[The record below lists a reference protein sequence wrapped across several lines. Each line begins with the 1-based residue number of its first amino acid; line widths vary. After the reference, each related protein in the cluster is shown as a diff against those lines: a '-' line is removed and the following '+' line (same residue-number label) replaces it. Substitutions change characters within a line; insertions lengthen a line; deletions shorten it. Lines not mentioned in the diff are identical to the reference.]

1 MIYFSYNNYASMK
14 YKGAFN
20 LEDNIKE
27 KCFVIT
33 PIGNESDPIRR
44 HIDGI
49 IEAVIEPALSDKY
62 EVVVSHK
69 INELGTITRQI
80 IKEIY
85 EDKLVIVNLTDRNPN
100 VMYELAFRHSLGKPV
115 ILIAEKGTGLPS
127 DIISE
132 RTIFYENDAK
142 GTLELKDKIRN
153 AEREID
159 FEKTSS
165 PIYDMLKEISQ
176 EISILKNEEILS
188 ENSTEDKNMLGY
200 ILDRLGKIENM
211 ITKNDTPPS
220 RRTLIRRTI
229 VYRFRV
235 EKDDDELKE
244 VEGKFRKLIMW
255 DRVTY
260 HKYNFEFIDIV
271 LSDNEIKFI
280 FNGPAAEN
288 TIHELG
294 DKLQRILFDFFGQ
307 EVKLLN
313 IDKY

>member
-1 MIYFSYNNYASMK
+1 MK
-14 YKGAFN
+14 YKGAFK
-20 LEDNIKE
+20 LEDNIKEIKE

-69 INELGTITRQI
+69 INEPGTITRQI

-85 EDKLVIVNLTDRNPN
+85 EDKLVIVNLTERNPN

-142 GTLELKDKIRN
+142 GTLELKERIRK
-153 AEREID
+153 AENEID

-165 PIYDMLKEISQ
+165 PIYDMLKEIGQ
-176 EISILKNEEILS
+176 EISILENEEMS
-188 ENSTEDKNMLGY
+188 AEGNVEDKNMLRY
-200 ILDRLGKIENM
+200 ILERLGKIENM
-211 ITKNDTPPS
+211 IVNNGIQTVEKTDRIKYKS
-220 RRTLIRRTI
+220 IL
-229 VYRFRV
+229 YRFSTQ
-235 EKDDDELKE
+235 EDENNIEQMLDELKKSE
-244 VEGKFRKLIMW
+244 LWKNLAYDRFGIKPVNVFARSNKVNILCEALIVRIDNVNRLGESFAKEMSKFPYEKTEYVGYI
-255 DRVTY
+255 
-260 HKYNFEFIDIV
+260 
-271 LSDNEIKFI
+271 
-280 FNGPAAEN
+280 
-288 TIHELG
+288 
-294 DKLQRILFDFFGQ
+294 
-307 EVKLLN
+307 
-313 IDKY
+313 